1 MNRDKGYLAVLC
13 LQGNIGSN
21 KSGKCRY
28 NHYNN
33 LKDTVINTI
42 KAKQKNMI
50 EVTSAYG
57 DHERA
62 KLPKEVWN
70 VKMQK

>member
-1 MNRDKGYLAVLC
+1 MPTGSL
-13 LQGNIGSN
+13 GSN
-21 KSGKCRY
+21 KRGKCRY
-28 NHYNN
+28 NYYNN
-33 LKDTVINTI
+33 LRDTVINII
-42 KAKQKNMI
+42 KAKQENII

-70 VKMQK
+70 IKMQK